1 MMLTIENMID
11 SKEGQEIRRALAV
24 KMILRGFE
32 MKDICDVLNVSDAFV
47 SKWKM
52 LYEHNGAAALLLG
65 YKGRESFLTD
75 RERKEI
81 ICYLQSHTH
90 FSLAE

>member
-1 MMLTIENMID
+1 MLTIENMIG

-32 MKDICDVLNVSDAFV
+32 MKDSCDVLNVSDAFV
-47 SKWKM
+47 SKWKI
-52 LYEHNGAAALLLG
+52 LYEHNGAEALLLG

-81 ICYLQSHTH
+81 ICYLQSHIH
-90 FSLAE
+90 FRIEE